1 MRSIG
6 ATDQNADMSEAESVM
21 PEPGLQRVDARLRW
35 IWAAQ
40 GLLFLLPATLAGVT
54 FLLGL
59 HRVLSLTPLPLAMLA
74 LAALACTALVAGY
87 VHLYWQ
93 RYRYA
98 EVADGLLI
106 ESGVWWRKR
115 TLVPRSRVQHT
126 DVKHGP
132 LQRRLGL
139 ATLVIHTAATRH
151 QAIEVPGLIEAH
163 AETLRDDLL
172 GRSGDDAV

>member
-1 MRSIG
+1 MNDAMPRSR
-6 ATDQNADMSEAESVM
+6 
-21 PEPGLQRVDARLRW
+21 EPALQRIDARLRW
-35 IWAAQ
+35 IWSVQWLVFVLPGTLVGATFAI
-40 GLLFLLPATLAGVT
+40 GTRRVLAFELLPLIA
-54 FLLGL
+54 
-59 HRVLSLTPLPLAMLA
+59 LA
-74 LAALACTALVAGY
+74 LIALVCVAAVTGY
-87 VHLYWQ
+87 LHLYWR

-98 EVADGLLI
+98 EVDDGLQI
-106 ESGVWWRKR
+106 DSGVWWRKR

-151 QAIEVPGLIEAH
+151 QAIELPGLTEAH

-172 GRSGDDAV
+172 GRSGSDGV

>member
-1 MRSIG
+1 MNDPQPRNP
-6 ATDQNADMSEAESVM
+6 D
-21 PEPGLQRVDARLRW
+21 PELRRVDPRLRW
-35 IWAAQ
+35 IWVAQ
-40 GLLFLLPATLAGVT
+40 RLLFLLPVTLVGMT
-54 FLLGL
+54 FLLGTG
-59 HRVLSLTPLPLAMLA
+59 RVLGLEPLALIVLV
-74 LAALACTALVAGY
+74 LAALTCVTLVIVHA
-87 VHLYWQ
+87 HLYWR

-98 EVADGLLI
+98 EADDGLLI

-132 LQRRLGL
+132 LQRRMGL
-139 ATLVIHTAATRH
+139 ATLVIHTAATRQH
-151 QAIEVPGLIEAH
+151 AIELPGLTGGH

>member
-1 MRSIG
+1 MNDTMSRSR
-6 ATDQNADMSEAESVM
+6 D
-21 PEPGLQRVDARLRW
+21 PELQRVDPRLRW
-35 IWAAQ
+35 IWSVQ
-40 GLLFLLPATLAGVT
+40 WLVFMLPVTLAGVT
-54 FLLGL
+54 FAIGTG
-59 HRVLSLTPLPLAMLA
+59 RVLA
-74 LAALACTALVAGY
+74 LETLALVALPLSAMLSVAAVTGY
-87 VHLYWQ
+87 LHLYWQ

-139 ATLVIHTAATRH
+139 ATLVIHTAATRN
-151 QAIEVPGLIEAH
+151 QAVELPGLTEAH

-172 GRSGDDAV
+172 GRSGSDAV

>member
-1 MRSIG
+1 MNTIENAEAGSGMR
-6 ATDQNADMSEAESVM
+6 
-21 PEPGLQRVDARLRW
+21 RVDARLRW
-35 IWAAQ
+35 IWAVQ
-40 GLLFLLPATLAGVT
+40 GLLFLLPATLAVAV
-54 FLLGL
+54 FVLGTG
-59 HRVLSLTPLPLAMLA
+59 RVRALETLTLVVLPLAMV
-74 LAALACTALVAGY
+74 ACVLVVVGY

-98 EVADGLLI
+98 EVTDGLLI

-132 LQRRLGL
+132 LQRRMGL
-139 ATLVIHTAATRH
+139 ATLVVHTAATRQ
-151 QAIEVPGLIEAH
+151 QAIEVPGLTEAH

-172 GRSGDDAV
+172 GRGGDDAV